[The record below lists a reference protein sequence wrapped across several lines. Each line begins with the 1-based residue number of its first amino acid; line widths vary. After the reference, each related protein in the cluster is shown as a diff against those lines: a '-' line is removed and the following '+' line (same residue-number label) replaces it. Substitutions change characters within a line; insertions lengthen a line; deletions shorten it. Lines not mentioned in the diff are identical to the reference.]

1 MFEMGAYFVGFF
13 GLKNWQNFVCLFLF
27 PEIRYVLW
35 V

>member
-1 MFEMGAYFVGFF
+1 MFEIGVYFVGFF
-13 GLKNWQNFVCLFLF
+13 GLKKLAKSWVRVSF

>member
-1 MFEMGAYFVGFF
+1 MFEMGAYFVGFL
-13 GLKNWQNFVCLFLF
+13 GLKKLAEFWVRVSF

>member
-13 GLKNWQNFVCLFLF
+13 GLKKLAESWVLVSF